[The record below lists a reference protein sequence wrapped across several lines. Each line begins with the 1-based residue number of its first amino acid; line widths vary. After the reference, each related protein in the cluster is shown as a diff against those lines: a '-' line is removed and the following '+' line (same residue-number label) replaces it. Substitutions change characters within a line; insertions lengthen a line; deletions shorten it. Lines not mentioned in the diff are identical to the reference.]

1 MPANVDLA
9 TDARTGLLHIKWQS
23 RPIDIEFAWVGPEV
37 EQGPVFVF
45 LHEGLGSV
53 AMWKD
58 FPDRL
63 CKALGVRGF
72 VYSRPG
78 YGRSTPRPKHES
90 WNDDFMHQQARE
102 VLPAVLIAAGI
113 DPQKD
118 PLWLFGHSDGG
129 SISLIYAASFPQRV
143 SGLVV
148 LAPHIM
154 VEDLTITSIEE
165 ARRAYQVTDLP
176 QKLGRYHE
184 DPDSAF
190 WGWNDIW
197 LKPSFRQWTI
207 ESLLLGITCPLL
219 AVQGMDDQYG
229 TMAQIHGIKDALPNT
244 QLFEMPQC
252 GHSPHRDQPA
262 QLIMSVTS
270 FFTNHNRSGD
280 KTC

>member
-1 MPANVDLA
+1 MSSNVDA
-9 TDARTGLLHIKWQS
+9 MINPQAGLLHIEWRS
-23 RPIDIEFAWVGPEV
+23 RPIDIEFAWVGLDDG
-37 EQGPVFVF
+37 QGPVFVF
-45 LHEGLGSV
+45 LHEGLGSLS
-53 AMWKD
+53 MWKD

-63 CKALGVRGF
+63 CQTLGVRGF

-78 YGRSTPRPKHES
+78 YGQSTPRPKHES

-102 VLPAVLIAAGI
+102 VLPAVLAAAGI

-129 SISLIYAASFPQRV
+129 SISLIYAASFPQSV
-143 SGLVV
+143 SGVVV

-176 QKLGRYHE
+176 KKLGRYHQ

-197 LKPSFRQWTI
+197 LKPSFRDWTI
-207 ESLLLGITCPLL
+207 ENLLSTITCPVL
-219 AVQGMDDQYG
+219 AVQGIDDQYG

-244 QLFEMPQC
+244 QLLELPEC
-252 GHSPHRDQPA
+252 GHSPHRDQA
-262 QLIMSVTS
+262 DQLISAVTS
-270 FFTNHNRSGD
+270 FFTNQKQSGD